1 MKTLLFTFACV
12 AALAAFAPPAAPAVG
27 AIGADALRAQYAA
40 LARRLAVNQFSRPLV
55 LDSHEG
61 NQRVQG
67 DIYALVDYPFQQVRA
82 NMGSAQ
88 RWCEVMLLHINTKY
102 CHPVAEAGKPTVLR
116 LYVGKKTPQD
126 LADADRLE
134 FSYLPLA
141 AGTDYFETVLDAP
154 QGPLGTSGYRI
165 ALRAVA
171 VDGGRTFL
179 HLGYGYDLGF
189 AARLATRAY
198 LGTLGRDKVGFTVT
212 GKGADGRDELVGG
225 VRGIVERNTMR
236 YYLAIDAYLAAAR
249 SGPGAQMEASLQNW
263 FNASEAYAR
272 QLHEMDRGPYL
283 AMKRAEYARQQVL
296 R

>member
-1 MKTLLFTFACV
+1 MKTLMSSLACA
-12 AALAAFAPPAAPAVG
+12 AALAAGAPMAGAAVP
-27 AIGADALRAQYAA
+27 ADALRAQYTA
-40 LARRLAVNQFSRPLV
+40 LAQRLAVNQFSRPLV

-61 NQRVQG
+61 KSRVQG
-67 DIYALVDYPFQQVRA
+67 DIYALVDYPFQQVSA
-82 NMGSAQ
+82 NLASAQ

-102 CHPVAEAGKPTVLR
+102 CHPVADAGKPTVLR

-134 FSYLPLA
+134 FTYLPQA
-141 AGTDYFETVLDAP
+141 ASTDYFETVLDAP

-171 VDGGRTFL
+171 LDGGRTFL
-179 HLGYGYDLGF
+179 HLSYGYDLGF
-189 AARLATRAY
+189 AARLATQAY

-212 GKGADGRDELVGG
+212 RKGADGRDELVGG

-236 YYLAIDAYLAAAR
+236 YYLAIDAYLAAAKA
-249 SGPGAQMEASLQNW
+249 GPAAQMEASLQNW
-263 FNASEAYAR
+263 FSASEAYAR

-283 AMKRAEYARQQVL
+283 AMKRAEFARQQVL